1 MRRKTKDPDKQAVYY
16 SEEVTFLDTLYAEP
30 MHSSELLY
38 LAGCL
43 FDHDWWVKHKI
54 PVPTIEPTSA
64 KDRSSHASVGLR
76 RNAGSVIRL
85 APNDINPW
93 VLAHEAAHVAQFHF
107 YNPGFN
113 PDLQNHGREFRACY
127 VAVAEILLGV
137 EAADELS
144 LNFARRIPLPASPDT
159 VLTVPYPETSLDPEG
174 TGIFP
179 RWRARQ
185 QADEFE
191 GLRQRIAATIGVTKI
206 NGAIAL

>member
-1 MRRKTKDPDKQAVYY
+1 MTKTKQDPDKKAVYY
-16 SEEVTFLDTLYAEP
+16 AEEVTFVDTLYAEP

-43 FDHDWWVKHKI
+43 FDHDWWVQHKI

-64 KDRSSHASVGLR
+64 WHRSSHATVRLNPNG
-76 RNAGSVIRL
+76 GTVIRL

-107 YNPGFN
+107 YNPDYC
-113 PDLQNHGREFRACY
+113 PDMKDHGREFRACY
-127 VAVAEILLGV
+127 RNVAEILLGSAAAV
-137 EAADELS
+137 ELE
-144 LNFARRIPLPASPDT
+144 LNFARHIFTADQNT
-159 VLTVPYPETSLDPEG
+159 ILTVPGLDPTLDPEG

-179 RWRARQ
+179 RWRMRQ

-191 GLRQRIAATIGVTKI
+191 GLRQRIAATISVPRL
-206 NGAIAL
+206 NGAISL